1 MKYKIALILG
11 LFAVAPM
18 QITQAQ
24 DVLNVV
30 DSEVTSV
37 NELVFTEGPAYHR
50 DGISS
55 TISVALENRY
65 AQASQLRGWLCRV
78 LALISMGGMEQLD
91 SV

>member
-1 MKYKIALILG
+1 MKYKIVLILG

-50 DGISS
+50 DGSVFYTDIQNNRIMRLAPGARNRRHIPSAEWSS
-55 TISVALENRY
+55 Q
-65 AQASQLRGWLCRV
+65 QAYV
-78 LALISMGGMEQLD
+78 
-91 SV
+91 

>member
-30 DSEVTSV
+30 DSVTT
-37 NELVFTEGPAYHR
+37 NMLQHNIGLNHIT
-50 DGISS
+50 
-55 TISVALENRY
+55 L
-65 AQASQLRGWLCRV
+65 
-78 LALISMGGMEQLD
+78 
-91 SV
+91 